1 MAPDI
6 ASAVLA
12 EFLTAHA
19 PLLNRLHAEAG
30 AARWGVSCPE
40 LAEALYRSASS
51 RFAEGPTDDVAL
63 AEYFGGLHLPDLA
76 LACALRKGSAAAWE
90 EFVASY
96 RPVLYGAARAIVGPA
111 GEARARELADS
122 LYAELYGLDRAGGPG
137 EGPGNAGRR
146 RPLLDYFH
154 GRSKLSTW
162 LRVVM
167 AQRHVDALRATRRTE
182 SLDEPL
188 TAVRPTARAAAAPD
202 PDRARLL
209 PRLRQAVVTALAT
222 SPPADRLL
230 LSLHYVQEMKLAQI
244 ARLQGVHEATISR
257 QLDRI
262 RRELR
267 KNVER
272 SLLAGQAVENGNG
285 ALPALSAAQVKL
297 CFAYALEDWSFD
309 LGDMLSAESRRGP
322 GEL

>member
-6 ASAVLA
+6 STADLA
-12 EFLTAHA
+12 EFLATHA
-19 PLLNRLHAEAG
+19 PLLARLHAEAD
-30 AARWGVSCPE
+30 AQRWGVSCEE
-40 LAEALYRSASS
+40 LAEALHRSASR
-51 RFAEGPTDDVAL
+51 RFAGQLPDGEAL
-63 AEYFGGLHLPDLA
+63 AEYLAALHLPDLA

-96 RPVLYGAARAIVGPA
+96 RPMLHAAARAIVGTA

-122 LYAELYGLDRAGGPG
+122 LYAELYGLNRAGGPG
-137 EGPGNAGRR
+137 EGR

-162 LRVVM
+162 LRAVL
-167 AQRHVDALRATRRTE
+167 AQRHVDALRATQRTE

-188 TAVRPTARAAAAPD
+188 ASVRPLARAADAAD

-209 PRLRQAVVTALAT
+209 PRLQQAVASALAAA
-222 SPPADRLL
+222 PPADRLL
-230 LSLHYVQEMKLAQI
+230 LSLYYLQEMTLAQI

-262 RRELR
+262 RRDLR
-267 KNVER
+267 KTVEH
-272 SLLAGQAVENGNG
+272 SLVAGRAAENGDAAQKG
-285 ALPALSAAQVKL
+285 FSAAEVEL
-297 CFAYALEDWSFD
+297 CFAYALEDWAFD
-309 LGDMLSAESRRGP
+309 LGGALSGKRRQAHE
-322 GEL
+322 EL